1 MNPTRTTDTMRK
13 QREQIRRHTLFLLAG
28 ATLALALQMAPA
40 RADRIKDLATVAG
53 VRQNQ
58 LVGYGLVIGLDGT
71 GDQTTQAPF
80 TTQTLVNML
89 ERLGV
94 TIPPGTSIQL
104 KNVAAVAVH
113 ADLPAFAKAG
123 QTIDITVSSI
133 ANAKSLRGGTLL
145 ITPLKGLDGQVYAM
159 AQGNLAVG
167 GLGLSGEDGSRIS
180 INVPSVGR
188 IPNGATVEREVHT
201 VIGDAE
207 LLTLNLHRPDFTT
220 STRLAASI
228 NGLLGA
234 GTAEAR
240 DPMSVQVRAP
250 ASQADRISL
259 ISTLENLEVTPGESA
274 ARVIINSRTGTV
286 VINSS
291 VHVSPAAVSHGSLV
305 VSITEDFDVSQ
316 PQPFSENGSTVVT
329 PDSNLNVTQGEN
341 RMFLFKPGVELNDI
355 VQAVNQVG
363 AAPGDLV
370 AILEALRE
378 AGALRAELIVI

>member
-1 MNPTRTTDTMRK
+1 MRK
-13 QREQIRRHTLFLLAG
+13 QREQIRRHTFLMLA
-28 ATLALALQMAPA
+28 LAVLALQMRPA
-40 RADRIKDLATVAG
+40 HADRIKDLANVAG

-58 LVGYGLVIGLDGT
+58 LVGYGLVVGLDGT

-80 TTQTLVNML
+80 TTQSLVSML

-94 TIPPGTSIQL
+94 TIPAGTSLQL
-104 KNVAAVAVH
+104 KNVAAVVVN
-113 ADLPAFAKAG
+113 ADLPAFSKAG

-145 ITPLKGLDGQVYAM
+145 LAPLKGLDGQVYAM

-167 GLGLSGEDGSRIS
+167 GLGLSGEDGSKIS

-188 IPNGATVEREVHT
+188 IPNGATVEREVAT
-201 VIGDAE
+201 VIGDAD

-220 STRLAASI
+220 STRVAESI

-250 ASQADRISL
+250 ATQAARMSL
-259 ISTLENLEVTPGESA
+259 ISTLENIEVTPGEAA
-274 ARVIINSRTGTV
+274 ARVIVNSRTGTV
-286 VINSS
+286 VINAS
-291 VHVSPAAVSHGSLV
+291 VHVAPAAVSHGSLV

-316 PQPFSENGSTVVT
+316 PQPFSQNGETVVT
-329 PDSNLNVTQGEN
+329 PQSNISVTQGEN
-341 RMFLFKPGVELNDI
+341 KMFLFRPGVELNDI

-370 AILEALRE
+370 AILEALHA
-378 AGALRAELIVI
+378 AGALRAELIII

>member
-1 MNPTRTTDTMRK
+1 MHK
-13 QREQIRRHTLFLLAG
+13 QRELIRRHTAFMLAG
-28 ATLALALQMAPA
+28 AVLALALQMQPA
-40 RADRIKDLATVAG
+40 QADRIKDLATVAG

-58 LVGYGLVIGLDGT
+58 LVGYGLVVGLDGT

-80 TTQTLVNML
+80 TTQSLVSML

-94 TIPPGTSIQL
+94 TIPAGTSLQL
-104 KNVAAVAVH
+104 KNVAAVVVN

-145 ITPLKGLDGQVYAM
+145 LTPLKGLDGQVYAM

-167 GLGLSGEDGSRIS
+167 GLGLSGEDGSKIS

-188 IPNGATVEREVHT
+188 IPNGASVEREVAT
-201 VIGDAE
+201 VIGDAD

-220 STRLAASI
+220 SMRVADSI

-250 ASQADRISL
+250 ETQAARISL
-259 ISTLENLEVTPGESA
+259 ISTLENLEVTPGEAA

-286 VINSS
+286 VINAS
-291 VHVSPAAVSHGSLV
+291 VHVAPAAVSHGSLV

-316 PQPFSENGSTVVT
+316 PQPFSQNGETVVT
-329 PDSNLNVTQGEN
+329 PQSNISVTQGEN
-341 RMFLFKPGVELNDI
+341 KMFLFRPGVELNDI

-370 AILEALRE
+370 AILEALHS
-378 AGALRAELIVI
+378 AGALRAELIII